1 MRSHSLAAPVL
12 AGTMESMAGR
22 GRECQSPVDGVHL
35 EGRGMPPGGGEGG
48 GGCDAG
54 ECITRE
60 RRKGAALQE
69 KRRKEGW
76 RGLSAGW
83 GGLG

>member
-1 MRSHSLAAPVL
+1 
-12 AGTMESMAGR
+12 
-22 GRECQSPVDGVHL
+22 
-35 EGRGMPPGGGEGG
+35 MPPGGGEGG

-76 RGLSAGW
+76 RGVSAGW
-83 GGLG
+83 GGVSVNDATILRFDLVAE